1 MFRVLT
7 SPRMVA
13 LHLLALVA
21 TTAAVWLGL
30 WQYDAWQTRRDAQV
44 QDIANAE
51 PKPLSEVMS
60 ADDPYPGDAISQ
72 PVQFEGTWVD
82 GETFLVS
89 GREQDGKRGYWVVT
103 PVAVSTSAADAAG
116 GPALLVVRGWT
127 LSPREAAPVPTG
139 PVAVTGW
146 LQPPEGSGNQDPDP
160 GDDVL
165 PELRI
170 ADAIQRV
177 DQDLYGAYAIAEEV
191 STSSTT
197 GDGGSTT
204 GDDATAGLV
213 PVTPDSL
220 PKPST
225 FTALRNLLYALE
237 WWVFGGFAV
246 FIWWRWCRDEIAR
259 VSTGSTT
266 GDPGATTEPG
276 SSTSGADARPP
287 EVASSP

>member
-21 TTAAVWLGL
+21 TTGAAWLGL
-30 WQYDAWQTRRDAQV
+30 WQYDAWQAGRDAQA

-72 PVQFEGTWVD
+72 PVQFEGTWVE
-82 GETFLVS
+82 GETFFVS
-89 GREQDGKRGYWVVT
+89 GREQDGKRGHWVVT
-103 PVAVSTSAADAAG
+103 PVAVSTGSTNEQSG
-116 GPALLVVRGWT
+116 SSSGQQPALLVVRGWT
-127 LSPREAAPVPTG
+127 REPRDAAPMPIG
-139 PVAVTGW
+139 PVSVTGW

-170 ADAIQRV
+170 ADAIQRI
-177 DQDLYGAYAIAEEV
+177 DQDLYGAYAIAEEI
-191 STSSTT
+191 STDST
-197 GDGGSTT
+197 GA
-204 GDDATAGLV
+204 DATAGLV

-220 PKPST
+220 PQPST

-259 VSTGSTT
+259 AMEDGTTGAAGSTGS
-266 GDPGATTEPG
+266 
-276 SSTSGADARPP
+276 ADARNPG
-287 EVASSP
+287 VASSP